1 MEGMHLITGTPLK
14 PLAHLL
20 PNTGTG
26 EPGPRSSALHA
37 AAAARHRLMGFRSE
51 SVEEQ
56 ETTQHHHQQAIPPEI
71 IRQYLLDNPDA
82 AYGTHR
88 GGNTNSKKST
98 Q

>member
-1 MEGMHLITGTPLK
+1 
-14 PLAHLL
+14 
-20 PNTGTG
+20 
-26 EPGPRSSALHA
+26 
-37 AAAARHRLMGFRSE
+37 MGFRSE

-82 AYGTHR
+82 AYDTHR